1 MLGDL
6 RSGLLDKVEQW
17 RASYRYDRLPITRTS
32 SVSASSDGSS
42 SGTLGGSASE
52 LDKYQASAQLLIE
65 HAWETVRYRRPLVTF
80 CMLMVSAVAIFTT
93 VATTLTS
100 VATVQS
106 ITGTCS
112 DLDQPG
118 WIAQS
123 TDPDDNHAFA
133 RHHNIEPL
141 ASQARMTQACA
152 DLWISQG
159 QLCSSILSGE
169 TPVGD
174 TSVDVVWTFIEPTE
188 HWQKW
193 EEVYSREKTGEAGD
207 GTGAKHFRSFDEI
220 RYSIRSVTKNM
231 PFAQKMFL
239 LGTSLSSTL
248 PQPNDTLAEAIE
260 AGHLQSCRLTQVP
273 EWMNTDSVATRDN
286 DVDSKLELVSYWDL
300 FDVSSRSAQEAKAWK
315 EQVLPTF
322 DSQSIESQMSH
333 LPSTSETILYLNND
347 FAIGRPLSP
356 ADISTALFGPV
367 FRIYPASWIHGVTSP
382 EEAMETLP
390 GEGNARTLPNTM
402 RLLDERFG
410 KRDRNYPEHVAYTL
424 PRSIMDEV
432 ARIWESE
439 LTQTAEVR
447 FRGRG
452 PEYWLPLLVMYYTI
466 EKQREALLWSY
477 LMVRSDEDL
486 SGSYSHR
493 ERQDLLKS
501 LGGRREGDKLIFQ
514 TPVRPMNTERHTD
527 LLTNA
532 GSALPNSTN
541 FIWSSY
547 SAYPYVSKEAGGGL
561 YPDYSEAR
569 QKEDFCTI
577 NIEQCFL
584 AADFFERSDRSGTF
598 SSEEIFKN
606 VAFKQPQQCGDCLV
620 AALLRQSGQKGFEA
634 FLPRD
639 QGQGNDAFTRTE
651 VPQLGM
657 SDSTWQDTNF
667 GAKAAMGRGWLGNR
681 WQKRD
686 FCVRL
691 IQRYSWTIGQS
702 PTSFNELGDDPGWIS
717 WFLWRMKEDS
727 SAFMG
732 VNDHITSTNATIVG
746 QIREHFMNWQ
756 EAMWPTPSIY
766 EKTGA

>member
-6 RSGLLDKVEQW
+6 RSGLLNKVEQW

-32 SVSASSDGSS
+32 SVSASSDSS
-42 SGTLGGSASE
+42 LGGSD
-52 LDKYQASAQLLIE
+52 LDKLQASTQVALE
-65 HAWETVRYRRPLVTF
+65 DVWEWIIYRRPLVTI
-80 CMLMVSAVAIFTT
+80 CMLAVSAVAISAT
-93 VATTLTS
+93 VVTTLAS
-100 VATVQS
+100 VATVQGIAS
-106 ITGTCS
+106 SCS

-118 WIAQS
+118 WVAQS
-123 TDPDDNHAFA
+123 TNIDNHGSSQRR
-133 RHHNIEPL
+133 RHIQPL

-152 DLWISQG
+152 DMWISQG
-159 QLCSSILSGE
+159 ELCPSILAGE

-193 EEVYSREKTGEAGD
+193 EEAYSSEKAEEAGH

-220 RYSIRSVTKNM
+220 RYSIRSVTKYM
-231 PFAQKMFL
+231 PFAEKMFL

-248 PQPNDTLAEAIE
+248 PQPTDTLADAVE
-260 AGHLQSCRLTQVP
+260 AGHAQDCRLTQVP
-273 EWMNTDSVATRDN
+273 EWMDTDSIVTRDHE
-286 DVDSKLELVSYWDL
+286 VDSKLELVSYWDL
-300 FDVSSRSAQEAKAWK
+300 FDVSSQSAQATKAWK
-315 EQVLPTF
+315 NRVLPTF
-322 DSQSIESQMSH
+322 NSHSIESQLSH

-347 FAIGRPLSP
+347 LSIGRPLSP
-356 ADISTALFGPV
+356 ADISTILFGPI
-367 FRIYPASWIHGVTSP
+367 FRIYPASWIHGVASP
-382 EEAMETLP
+382 EEAMEID
-390 GEGNARTLPNTM
+390 GEGNARALPNTM

-410 KRDRNYPEHVAYTL
+410 KRDRNYPEHIGYTL
-424 PRSIMDEV
+424 PRSIMNEV
-432 ARIWESE
+432 AQIWESE
-439 LTQTAEVR
+439 MTQTAEVR